1 MLLLAALVLT
11 SAACLRS
18 AEYDEQY
25 TLFLTAGTPRPN
37 WPTTV
42 FPAGDVALVQ
52 AGHATLGGIA
62 RDLRATDVH
71 PPLYFWTVSLWRLV
85 FGPGLFAARM
95 LSVLCGTVSIALVGI
110 IANRRAIRPWV
121 AMLLTLGCYGFVYT
135 NAIARGFAMAEML
148 TLCGLVLLLGGRHV
162 LAGVCLGAALC
173 CNYLAVF
180 VGGAVLLVADAWVAI
195 LAVIPFL
202 GLDAWFFVAQHAA
215 RMGQFPPFAA
225 WPSLVRLAEY
235 QVAVVFG
242 GLPLYVG
249 PWGMAIRGESRAR
262 RGCRCAGSGRRPCQT
277 AGSQSGARRG
287 DRSTTGIVSSRR
299 RVQHHAHRVAISDL
313 RLAIRRV
320 VGSGEFADGWERPV
334 CISYSPPVTSNRQHR
349 WPAVFAADDAT
360 GPVRRG

>member
-1 MLLLAALVLT
+1 MW
-11 SAACLRS
+11 R
-18 AEYDEQY
+18 
-25 TLFLTAGTPRPN
+25 
-37 WPTTV
+37 
-42 FPAGDVALVQ
+42 LVQ

-110 IANRRAIRPWV
+110 IANRCAIRPWV

-148 TLCGLVLLLGGRHV
+148 TLCGVALLLGGRHV
-162 LAGVCLGAALC
+162 LAGACLGAALLLQLSRGFCRGCRAPC
-173 CNYLAVF
+173 CRCLGRDPGGDPVPWPRCLVFCCTARCAHGPISAVRGVAEPGS
-180 VGGAVLLVADAWVAI
+180 VGGVSGRGGVWRAAAVC
-195 LAVIPFL
+195 
-202 GLDAWFFVAQHAA
+202 
-215 RMGQFPPFAA
+215 R
-225 WPSLVRLAEY
+225 
-235 QVAVVFG
+235 
-242 GLPLYVG
+242 
-249 PWGMAIRGESRAR
+249 WGMAIRGESRAR

-287 DRSTTGIVSSRR
+287 DRSTTGIVFSRR

-360 GPVRRG
+360 GPARRG

>member
-1 MLLLAALVLT
+1 MWPWFKPGM
-11 SAACLRS
+11 RRW
-18 AEYDEQY
+18 
-25 TLFLTAGTPRPN
+25 AG
-37 WPTTV
+37 
-42 FPAGDVALVQ
+42 
-52 AGHATLGGIA
+52 
-62 RDLRATDVH
+62 LRAICV
-71 PPLYFWTVSLWRLV
+71 PPTCIRHYISGRSRSGGWCSDRVCSR
-85 FGPGLFAARM
+85 PACCRCCAAR
-95 LSVLCGTVSIALVGI
+95 SRSRWSGSSPTAAPSA
-110 IANRRAIRPWV
+110 RAV

-148 TLCGLVLLLGGRHV
+148 TLCGVVLLLGGRHV
-162 LAGVCLGAALC
+162 LAGACLGAALC

-215 RMGQFPPFAA
+215 RTGQFPPFAA

-235 QVAVVFG
+235 QVAAVFG
-242 GLPLYVG
+242 GLPLYSR
-249 PWGMAIRGESRAR
+249 WGLAIRGESRAR

-287 DRSTTGIVSSRR
+287 DRSTTGIVSSRG

-313 RLAIRRV
+313 RLAICRV
-320 VGSGEFADGWERPV
+320 VGSGEFPNGWEERPV

-360 GPVRRG
+360 RPARRG